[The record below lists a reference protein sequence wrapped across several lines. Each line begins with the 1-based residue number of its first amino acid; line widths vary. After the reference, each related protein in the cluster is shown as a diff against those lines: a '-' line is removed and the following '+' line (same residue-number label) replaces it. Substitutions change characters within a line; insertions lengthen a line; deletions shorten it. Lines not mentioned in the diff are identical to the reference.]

1 MAQTAETKE
10 QVLRE
15 AEEKMKRAVSVN
27 SGDLANIRTGR
38 ASPTL
43 LNKVMVDYYGTKTPI
58 NQIANLSVPE
68 PRMLVISPYDPNS
81 LGAIEKAILASDL
94 GLTPNNDGQII
105 RLVFPEL
112 TEERRKELVK
122 VAHTRA
128 EEGRVAIRAVR
139 RHAKQTLERMRKD
152 GSLPED
158 EERGAEAQLQKL
170 TDRYVAQV
178 DENLKRKEAE
188 LSEV

>member
-15 AEEKMKRAVSVN
+15 AEDKMKRAVSVN
-27 SGDLANIRTGR
+27 SEDLANIRTGR

-43 LNKVMVDYYGTKTPI
+43 LNKVTVDYYGTKTPI

-81 LGAIEKAILASDL
+81 LGAMEKAILASDL

-112 TEERRKELVK
+112 TEERRKELIK

-139 RHAKQTLERMRKD
+139 RHAKQALERMRKD
-152 GSLPED
+152 GTLPED

-178 DENLKRKEAE
+178 DDNLKRKEKE

>member
-15 AEEKMKRAVSVN
+15 AEDKMKRAVSVN
-27 SGDLANIRTGR
+27 SEDLANIRTGR

-43 LNKVMVDYYGTKTPI
+43 LNKVTVDYYGTKTPI

-81 LGAIEKAILASDL
+81 LGAMEKAILASDL

-112 TEERRKELVK
+112 TEERRKELIK

-139 RHAKQTLERMRKD
+139 RHAKQALERMRKD
-152 GSLPED
+152 GTLPED
-158 EERGAEAQLQKL
+158 AERGAEGQLQKL

-178 DENLKRKEAE
+178 DENLKRKEKE

>member
-1 MAQTAETKE
+1 MAETKE
-10 QVLRE
+10 EVLKE
-15 AEEKMKRAVSVN
+15 AEDKMRRAVSVN
-27 SGDLANIRTGR
+27 LEELSTIRTGR
-38 ASPTL
+38 ASPAL
-43 LNKVMVDYYGTKTPI
+43 LNRITVDYYGTKTPL

-68 PRMLVISPYDPNS
+68 PRMLVVSPYDPSS

-94 GLTPNNDGQII
+94 GITPNNDGQVI

-112 TEERRKELVK
+112 TEERRRELIRL
-122 VAHTRA
+122 AHGRA
-128 EEGRVAIRAVR
+128 EEGRVSIRGVR
-139 RHAKQTLERMRKD
+139 RHAKQHLERMRKE
-152 GSLPED
+152 GTLPQD

-178 DENLKRKEAE
+178 EDNLERKERE